1 MTRRRFET
9 DDPTAVR
16 EPGVEP
22 HAGVLPNLDDEPGPA
37 RRLSSA
43 RTARMVDDI
52 LAAALAPVVEA
63 APPAPARRAPR
74 RLVPLMAAALVAA
87 ALVGAAA
94 AVVTTRLLA
103 APTAAPP
110 AAVAPIDEPAPA
122 PIDEPAP
129 APIDEP
135 APAPIDEPAQVD
147 EPTPPRPRPPALDRA
162 LSDDAPAADVMAL
175 ANQRRKER
183 AWREADALYRRV
195 AARFVGTDA
204 AIVAMVASATLHL
217 EHLGDPRRA
226 LTGYQRALAARP
238 GGALAEE
245 ARWGIAEARRA
256 LGDPAAEAAALRAFL
271 AAHPDAALAPA
282 ARRRLGELSSTP

>member
-22 HAGVLPNLDDEPGPA
+22 QAGVLPNLDDEPGPA

-63 APPAPARRAPR
+63 TPPAPARRAPR

-103 APTAAPP
+103 APTAAPTP
-110 AAVAPIDEPAPA
+110 AVAPIDEPAPA
-122 PIDEPAP
+122 PVGEPAP

-135 APAPIDEPAQVD
+135 VPAPIDEPA
-147 EPTPPRPRPPALDRA
+147 PPRPRPPALDRA
-162 LSDDAPAADVMAL
+162 LSDDAPADDVMAL

-217 EHLGDPRRA
+217 EHLGDPRGA

-282 ARRRLGELSSTP
+282 ARRRLGALSSTP

>member
-9 DDPTAVR
+9 DDPTGVR

-22 HAGVLPNLDDEPGPA
+22 QAGVLPNLDDEPGPA

-52 LAAALAPVVEA
+52 LAAALAPTIEA

-122 PIDEPAP
+122 PIGEPAP

-135 APAPIDEPAQVD
+135 APIDQPVPAPIDEPA
-147 EPTPPRPRPPALDRA
+147 PPRPRPPALDRA

-217 EHLGDPRRA
+217 EHLGDPRGA